1 MDTTTENTERTE
13 NGRDSGHSQ
22 PSLVGLV
29 WKKRVPKYKRAIAMQ
44 ALRKCYPDAE
54 DNGVSV
60 RFTARDTG
68 YVMIFMLSKVFSEFE
83 PNAQDHDRGTAQ
95 P

>member
-1 MDTTTENTERTE
+1 MNETKE
-13 NGRDSGHSQ
+13 DSL
-22 PSLVGLV
+22 PRLVGLV
-29 WKKRVPKYKRAIAMQ
+29 WKKRVPKYKRAIAMK

-68 YVMIFMLSKVFSEFE
+68 YIMIFMLSKVFSEFE
-83 PNAQDHDRGTAQ
+83 PNVKAQGIEAPQQ